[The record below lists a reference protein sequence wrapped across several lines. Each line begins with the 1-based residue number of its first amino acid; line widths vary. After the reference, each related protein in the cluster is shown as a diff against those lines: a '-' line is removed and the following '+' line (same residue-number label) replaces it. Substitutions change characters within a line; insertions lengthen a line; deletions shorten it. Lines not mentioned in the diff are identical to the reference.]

1 MAKPKAKAPKVD
13 PEKVAASVHIRDADK
28 MTAKGRRDIAKWLR
42 QHADFLLKHG
52 DEYAP
57 RFRGRYIYT

>member
-1 MAKPKAKAPKVD
+1 MAKPKKAKA
-13 PEKVAASVHIRDADK
+13 EKTAASIMIRDADK

-52 DEYAP
+52 HDYHSQ
-57 RFRGRYIYT
+57 FRGRYIYT